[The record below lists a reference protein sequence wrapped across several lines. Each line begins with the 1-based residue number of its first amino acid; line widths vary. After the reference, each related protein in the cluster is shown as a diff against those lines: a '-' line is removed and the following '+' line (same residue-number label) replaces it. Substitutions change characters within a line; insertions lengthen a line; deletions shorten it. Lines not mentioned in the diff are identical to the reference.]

1 MGGSLHHPQAATGLH
16 ALHRR
21 DQFRPIE
28 HGHKSMV
35 CGCGCSNPSSAAANQ
50 TKSIVQSSRLIL
62 VLAAVNRRADARR
75 VNEDCSDL
83 WGTPIAK
90 EGALIEP
97 IEMAKQ
103 NEQAAFEL
111 EVNLAQTEA
120 NRTAKLA
127 EQTRHRWAKEE
138 PLYDGRQLARNRND
152 RTDKQ
157 TSRSR
162 CLAAQSTIAEPRLF
176 PTVLSVRGK
185 PRLMERSIANFQVL
199 CCADRARGPGL
210 HRYRGAGR

>member
-1 MGGSLHHPQAATGLH
+1 MRCIAAT
-16 ALHRR
+16 
-21 DQFRPIE
+21 
-28 HGHKSMV
+28 
-35 CGCGCSNPSSAAANQ
+35 SSGRSSTVTSRWFAAAGVPTPVPPQ
-50 TKSIVQSSRLIL
+50 LTKPSQSYKGSRLI
-62 VLAAVNRRADARR
+62 LAAVNRRADTRR

-111 EVNLAQTEA
+111 EVNLAQTQA